1 MIRPYARRGFTLI
14 ECLVAIVILG
24 IGIVGIVG
32 CFTAALLSNQK
43 AEEIQQATAFAQD
56 TIEDMRSRGFGSV
69 TYSEFPAS
77 SSMEGLRQG
86 VRTIEIVD
94 NYGGDVRLKHVAVEI
109 SWGGANQA
117 HPSIRL
123 ESLISNRTGHTG
135 G

>member
-1 MIRPYARRGFTLI
+1 MIKSYARRGFTLI
-14 ECLVAIVILG
+14 ECLVSIVILG
-24 IGIVGIVG
+24 LGIVGVVG

-56 TIEDMRSRGFGSV
+56 TLEDMRSRGFGSV
-69 TYSEFPAS
+69 TYDEFPATS
-77 SSMEGLRQG
+77 GVEELHQG
-86 VRTIEIVD
+86 VRTIEITD
-94 NYGGDVRLKHVAVEI
+94 NYRGDVRLKQVAVEI
-109 SWGGANQA
+109 SWGGANQS